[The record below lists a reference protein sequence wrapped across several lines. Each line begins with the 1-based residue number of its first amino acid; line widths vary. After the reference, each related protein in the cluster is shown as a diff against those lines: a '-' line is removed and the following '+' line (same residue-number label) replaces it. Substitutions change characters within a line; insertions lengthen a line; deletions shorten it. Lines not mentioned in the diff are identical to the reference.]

1 MDNNNANLFDQ
12 WTVLNLSTI
21 SHEKYHFA
29 NCKFQSMFVTEAGSV
44 GLVPRIGTHFLILI
58 LNESTFQAK
67 VGMQ

>member
-1 MDNNNANLFDQ
+1 
-12 WTVLNLSTI
+12 
-21 SHEKYHFA
+21 
-29 NCKFQSMFVTEAGSV
+29 MFVTEAGSV